1 MLNVIS
7 MEYIVALINALVDM
21 IILVRRFHQKGHQ
34 TCYNILGMSIHWG
47 GGGKS
52 NYHIYGV
59 GVCGLAG
66 VGECGLA
73 GVGVCGLAGVGVCGL
88 AGVGVCG
95 RAGWVCGR
103 AGVCVWCVLGIE
115 CSV

>member
-7 MEYIVALINALVDM
+7 MEYIVALYPLLLINALVDM
-21 IILVRRFHQKGHQ
+21 IIILGRRFHQKGHQ
-34 TCYNILGMSIHWG
+34 TCYNILGMPIHWG

-52 NYHIYGV
+52 NHHNY
-59 GVCGLAG
+59 
-66 VGECGLA
+66 

-95 RAGWVCGR
+95 RA
-103 AGVCVWCVLGIE
+103 VWCVE